1 MQNVNL
7 SIDEHFNE
15 TWILREVFK
24 QNHFSREQRE
34 LSFLTPHTVNS
45 EEELYFSGHT
55 AVWSRGKVKSSAEV
69 CYTTENPIR
78 FAFFCTKQ
86 FLDPDNFRD
95 NNDDEKSD
103 DDDDDDDDE
112 HQGIAIVDCSSLKV
126 YSRSG
131 ESLMSAVECL
141 INKIWITKHCIL
153 IEKDASSTIVDGHS
167 MSMPRIFSLTH
178 ALDEMFPVLLKSQNL
193 ISFIVENE
201 YKVINLKFLRKKA
214 NFIVML

>member
-15 TWILREVFK
+15 SWILREVFK
-24 QNHFSREQRE
+24 QNHFSPLEAAE
-34 LSFLTPHTVNS
+34 LSFLTPHTVNA

-55 AVWSRGKVKSSAEV
+55 AVWSRGKEKPSAEI

-78 FAFFCTKQ
+78 FAFFCTQ
-86 FLDPDNFRD
+86 RFLDPEFRVDNKKLPPPRD
-95 NNDDEKSD
+95 DIIDD
-103 DDDDDDDDE
+103 
-112 HQGIAIVDCSSLKV
+112 HQGIAIVDCNSLKV
-126 YSRSG
+126 YSRDG
-131 ESLMSAVECL
+131 ESLMSAVECP
-141 INKIWITKHCIL
+141 INKIWITKHGVL

-167 MSMPRIFSLTH
+167 MPMPRFFSLSH

-201 YKVINLKFLRKKA
+201 YKVRQKSSPSLPF
-214 NFIVML
+214 

>member
-24 QNHFSREQRE
+24 QNHFAKEPTE
-34 LSFLTPHTVNS
+34 LAFLTPHTVNS
-45 EEELYFSGHT
+45 EEELYFSKHT
-55 AVWSRGKVKSSAEV
+55 AVWSRGKEKSSAEI

-78 FAFFCTKQ
+78 FAFFCTQ
-86 FLDPDNFRD
+86 RFLDPEFRD
-95 NNDDEKSD
+95 GKRPPPPLDEANV
-103 DDDDDDDDE
+103 DDE
-112 HQGIAIVDCSSLKV
+112 HQGIAIVDCNSLKV
-126 YSRSG
+126 YSRNG
-131 ESLMSAVECL
+131 ESLVSAVECP
-141 INKIWITKHCIL
+141 INKIWITKHCVL

-201 YKVINLKFLRKKA
+201 YKVR
-214 NFIVML
+214 